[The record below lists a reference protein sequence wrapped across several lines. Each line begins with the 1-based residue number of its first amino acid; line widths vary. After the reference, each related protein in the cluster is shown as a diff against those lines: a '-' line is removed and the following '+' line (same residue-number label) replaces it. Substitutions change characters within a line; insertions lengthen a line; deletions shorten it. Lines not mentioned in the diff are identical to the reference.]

1 MNIPYLCGLST
12 SVGARV
18 LAPSPD
24 QMAPRTWALR
34 VPRYHKLYFGRV
46 TLVLHS
52 PKLSNATHVACRH
65 ATCGRTVCSIS
76 DAAHRPQADAC
87 GHSGM
92 GIFSE
97 TCRRSVPRLVLTR
110 PACASSFIA
119 YFSLIF
125 CRKYRRQRNV
135 DIVSIVTTSQLP
147 AVVPELHYLLRHYC
161 QHCQLN

>member
-1 MNIPYLCGLST
+1 MNISYLCGLST

-24 QMAPRTWALR
+24 QMAPGTWALR
-34 VPRYHKLYFGRV
+34 GPRYKLYFGRV

-65 ATCGRTVCSIS
+65 ATCGRTVCSTS

-87 GHSGM
+87 GHSGK

-110 PACASSFIA
+110 LACASSFIA

-125 CRKYRRQRNV
+125 LSKIPQTKECRHCLY
-135 DIVSIVTTSQLP
+135 
-147 AVVPELHYLLRHYC
+147 RHY
-161 QHCQLN
+161 QPASSSSS